1 MGEATSF
8 GPVIY
13 GEILQSGYSV
23 RLGWG
28 RKGSL
33 AAGLGGGHGTN
44 SPGYRPGVPANSN
57 TLLLLGPVQ
66 TRQNIVG
73 LIIPTPVPRF
83 RSIDE
88 FKSLQTSLSL
98 PGELNDSPNLRPWNG
113 NQSCRLSTFLRPYS
127 EPPRQGRPQ
136 I

>member
-28 RKGSL
+28 EGKPSSW
-33 AAGLGGGHGTN
+33 AGGGHGTN

-73 LIIPTPVPRF
+73 LIIQPENHDTDPSMNSNRF
-83 RSIDE
+83 RLPYP
-88 FKSLQTSLSL
+88 SL
-98 PGELNDSPNLRPWNG
+98 ENIKR
-113 NQSCRLSTFLRPYS
+113 
-127 EPPRQGRPQ
+127 
-136 I
+136 